1 VVVKELVEVVL
12 VAREPVEEVLV
23 AGEPVEEVQPHLFE
37 TV

>member
-1 VVVKELVEVVL
+1 VVAKELVEVVL

-23 AGEPVEEVQPHLFE
+23 AGEPVEEVQPPLFE